1 MKTKHDAGTYTVS
14 QLAYLMAE
22 HKIYLDE
29 AFQSNTRWVT
39 LMNQEYMRS
48 IIEGRAITPIT
59 LGSVD
64 EILSSIERR
73 FGPTHLDYKFF
84 KDLKDQGFKYIT
96 IDGNNRDNCIA
107 KFINNEFPLA
117 VGTDLLSHKKLKY
130 RQDKLTNKYYG
141 HCYHATQALYYLM
154 DTDRLVS
161 MKGEDYRGE
170 SHWWLQDEDKIYDVT
185 ADQYYSVD
193 KTPPLD
199 RDWETNLSVSI
210 K

>member
-1 MKTKHDAGTYTVS
+1 MKTTHDTYTLSVS

-73 FGPTHLDYKFF
+73 FGPTHLDYKFL

-96 IDGNNRDNCIA
+96 IDGI
-107 KFINNEFPLA
+107 
-117 VGTDLLSHKKLKY
+117 
-130 RQDKLTNKYYG
+130 
-141 HCYHATQALYYLM
+141 
-154 DTDRLVS
+154 
-161 MKGEDYRGE
+161 
-170 SHWWLQDEDKIYDVT
+170 
-185 ADQYYSVD
+185 
-193 KTPPLD
+193 
-199 RDWETNLSVSI
+199 
-210 K
+210 